1 MQNEIIEV
9 ILTGGRIEKVINE
22 EIGRLNYTDTS
33 FKAWVE
39 QAHCPLNFSKHLLML
54 KDSQDITGADLE
66 AITACCTHTP
76 GKRVIIAHG
85 VNTMIRTALH
95 LKQFAELAAKAEH
108 PELMLTEKQMAKLQS
123 VAGSLRKITGKTVAA
138 VVEERCDCYREDAEG
153 NIEFTW
159 KDSCGAA
166 RSFFAVGPS
175 GMLRPCLHIPYNI
188 CHWKDFR
195 NFKQCR
201 PV

>member
-1 MQNEIIEV
+1 MQSEIIEV

-54 KDSQDITGADLE
+54 KDSQDITDADLE

-95 LKQFAELAAKAEH
+95 LKQFEIPKTIVLFGAFVPYSLQKSDALFNFGTALAASQLLPHGVYIAMNGIVIPAEKAMRD
-108 PELMLTEKQMAKLQS
+108 PQ
-123 VAGSLRKITGKTVAA
+123 TG
-138 VVEERCDCYREDAEG
+138 G
-153 NIEFTW
+153 FT
-159 KDSCGAA
+159 
-166 RSFFAVGPS
+166 F
-175 GMLRPCLHIPYNI
+175 
-188 CHWKDFR
+188 
-195 NFKQCR
+195 
-201 PV
+201 

>member
-1 MQNEIIEV
+1 MQNEIIEI

-22 EIGRLNYTDTS
+22 EIGRLNYADTS

-54 KDSQDITGADLE
+54 KDSQE

-95 LKQFAELAAKAEH
+95 LKQFEIPKTIVLFGAFVPYSLQKSDALFNFGSALAASQLLPHGVYIAMNGIVIPAEKAIRDS
-108 PELMLTEKQMAKLQS
+108 K
-123 VAGSLRKITGKTVAA
+123 TG
-138 VVEERCDCYREDAEG
+138 G
-153 NIEFTW
+153 FT
-159 KDSCGAA
+159 C
-166 RSFFAVGPS
+166 
-175 GMLRPCLHIPYNI
+175 
-188 CHWKDFR
+188 
-195 NFKQCR
+195 
-201 PV
+201 